1 IIEVKYA
8 ENGIFDSA
16 CQKTLKQIDHD
27 GYVSA
32 CKQEGMETI
41 YKFGIAC
48 YKKKCKIVCVP
59 EI

>member
-1 IIEVKYA
+1 MDSFLQGIHRWRQH
-8 ENGIFDSA
+8 NGSDCFQRIY
-16 CQKTLKQIDHD
+16 

-32 CKQEGMETI
+32 CKQESMETI